1 MEKSTKGVRSI
12 KKFYGAILIIAV
24 LLLALLVSAEKIM
37 DYYEKS
43 KLQPDIELQ
52 QVLKTMPGLDSFR
65 YRLQSGFTVDG
76 REEVISR
83 VEGET
88 FKGNTHIK
96 GEMVNTPIDIYY
108 IDRTI
113 YNFDSFS
120 KKWLVIESGTSN
132 SGELLISEL
141 NPLSNFQFKSVQGIK
156 KIGFSKVDG
165 VECLV
170 IGCKPSF
177 QNQLMESLWSNFEYQ
192 FWIDYHN
199 HIIKKAVLTA
209 INQRNDK
216 THLTIEA
223 EFYDT
228 NKKIDIKPPDRT
240 ANDKK

>member
-1 MEKSTKGVRSI
+1 MRRI
-12 KKFYGAILIIAV
+12 KKRYWFLGAAVV
-24 LLLALLVSAEKIM
+24 LLFVLLASADQIM

-43 KLQPDIELQ
+43 KLQPDVELQ
-52 QVLKTMPGLDSFR
+52 QVLKKMPQLDSFR

-88 FKGNTHIK
+88 SDGNTHIK

-141 NPLSNFQFKSVQGIK
+141 NPLANFQFKGVQEIK

-170 IGCKPSF
+170 VGCKPSL
-177 QNQLMESLWSNFEYQ
+177 QNQLLESLWRNFEYR

-199 HIIKKAVLTA
+199 HVIKKVVLTA
-209 INQRNDK
+209 RNQRNDK
-216 THLTIEA
+216 TRLTIEA
-223 EFYDT
+223 EFFDI
-228 NKKIDIKPPDRT
+228 NKKITIKPPDRT
-240 ANDKK
+240 ARDNK

>member
-1 MEKSTKGVRSI
+1 MRRI
-12 KKFYGAILIIAV
+12 KKRYWFLGAAVV
-24 LLLALLVSAEKIM
+24 LLLALLASADQIM

-43 KLQPDIELQ
+43 KLQPDVELQ
-52 QVLKTMPGLDSFR
+52 QVLKKMPQLDSFR

-88 FKGNTHIK
+88 TDGNTHIK

-141 NPLSNFQFKSVQGIK
+141 NPLSNFQFKGVQEIK

-170 IGCKPSF
+170 VGCKPSL
-177 QNQLMESLWSNFEYQ
+177 QNQLLESLWSNFEYR

-199 HIIKKAVLTA
+199 HVVKKAVLTA
-209 INQRNDK
+209 RNQRNDK
-216 THLTIEA
+216 THLAIEA
-223 EFYDT
+223 EFFDI
-228 NKKIDIKPPDRT
+228 NKKITIKPPDRT
-240 ANDKK
+240 ARDNK

>member
-1 MEKSTKGVRSI
+1 VRSI
-12 KKFYGAILIIAV
+12 KKSYWAIIAV
-24 LLLALLVSAEKIM
+24 VILLLALLTSAGTIM

-43 KLQPDIELQ
+43 KLEPEVELQ
-52 QVLKTMPGLDSFR
+52 QVLQKMPQLNSFR

-88 FKGNTHIK
+88 ENGNTHIK

-141 NPLSNFQFKSVQGIK
+141 NPLSNFQFKGVQGIK

-170 IGCKPSF
+170 VGCKPSL
-177 QNQLMESLWSNFEYQ
+177 QNQLLESLWSNFEYRL
-192 FWIDYHN
+192 WIDYHN
-199 HIIKKAVLTA
+199 HVIKKAVLTA
-209 INQRNDK
+209 QNQRNDK
-216 THLTIEA
+216 TRLNIKA
-223 EFYDT
+223 EFYDI
-228 NKKIDIKPPDRT
+228 NKRIVIKPPDRT
-240 ANDKK
+240 ANSKK